1 MSAAVSAVVE
11 LEGVHVARGRRDV
24 VHDIGL
30 TVHAGEVVALLGPNG
45 AGKSTLLEAIG
56 GVIPARGALRRHGR
70 VATVLQSPDL
80 ARRSVVGNVD
90 LAQAWWG
97 VPRGERRSR
106 SMAALTELRADHLA
120 RRSSGALSGG
130 ERRRVHL
137 ARGLAV
143 RPDLLLLDEPF
154 AGLDPESHAALVEDS
169 TTAFRASS
177 SATVV
182 VVHDRADAWALA
194 DRVVVL
200 LDGAIAGEGTPERL
214 LAEPPTAAVAR
225 FLGYDGSLHS
235 GSTVTLTRPRH
246 VVVDTAG
253 DLEGTVL
260 RVVRRE
266 DGARVQLRLEAG
278 TVWCEVTRDGVEPVR
293 LTVDDVV
300 RVRIVGGVTFGD
312 GE

>member
-1 MSAAVSAVVE
+1 MSALLQ
-11 LEGVHVARGRRDV
+11 LESVHVDRGRREV
-24 VHDIGL
+24 VHDVSFEVAEGD
-30 TVHAGEVVALLGPNG
+30 VVALLGPNG

-56 GVIPARGALRRHGR
+56 GVLSVRGVVRRHGR
-70 VATVLQSPDL
+70 VATVLQSPGL

-97 VPRGERRSR
+97 VPRGERRAR
-106 SMAALTELRADHLA
+106 SLAALTDLRVDHLA
-120 RRSSGALSGG
+120 RRYAGALSGG

-169 TTAFRASS
+169 ASAFR
-177 SATVV
+177 SAAQGTVV

-200 LDGAIAGEGTPERL
+200 LDGRIAAAGSPERL
-214 LAEPPTAAVAR
+214 LAEPPTAEVAR
-225 FLGYDGSLHS
+225 FLGYDGSLRS
-235 GSTVTLTRPRH
+235 GNTVTLTRPRH
-246 VVVDTAG
+246 VVIDAAG
-253 DLEGTVL
+253 DQDATVL

-266 DGARVQLRLEAG
+266 DGARVQLGLAAG
-278 TVWCEVTRDGVEPVR
+278 TVWTEVTREGVEPVR
-293 LTVDDVV
+293 LTPGDAV
-300 RVRIVGGVTFGD
+300 RARVLGGVTFR
-312 GE
+312 ESS